1 MDVVQVFRAEMAGST
16 PVAVKFVTR
25 QSPRELR
32 RFVHEIGI
40 LKSLRHTNIVQV
52 SLAVCHHTSVHTMRP
67 SCADSNDSKCTLVLL
82 THACGFQSLPTDAK
96 YCN

>member
-1 MDVVQVFRAEMAGST
+1 MAGST

-52 SLAVCHHTSVHTMRP
+52 EIYH
-67 SCADSNDSKCTLVLL
+67 LL
-82 THACGFQSLPTDAK
+82 TMQDLRSRYRCYALSVLKQSAYGILAI
-96 YCN
+96 

>member
-1 MDVVQVFRAEMAGST
+1 MAGST
-16 PVAVKFVTR
+16 PVAVKFVSR

-52 SLAVCHHTSVHTMRP
+52 RMKPFSCLNQRSALKMLKRKMPNAWQNMLGKTSCEHHK
-67 SCADSNDSKCTLVLL
+67 AE
-82 THACGFQSLPTDAK
+82 
-96 YCN
+96 

>member
-1 MDVVQVFRAEMAGST
+1 MAGST
-16 PVAVKFVTR
+16 PVAVKFVSR

-52 SLAVCHHTSVHTMRP
+52 GCKRPIYHTAR
-67 SCADSNDSKCTLVLL
+67 
-82 THACGFQSLPTDAK
+82 HALEMLRDQ
-96 YCN
+96 